1 MDTTLNGQTHG
12 RGGSSAFH
20 CRFHFFSLPETCE
33 RELQA
38 HCRPWGRRC
47 AESEIGWCLQWRLS
61 TMGDPQNHG
70 LSFQNGMQFW
80 MIWGIHRFKKP
91 LYVGNDRKCP
101 WQFTDG
107 YGIVSSILVDLHLA
121 KSMSST
127 SQKITSSETR
137 NWCKLRVCWTLSGFI
152 RRPTEEFLR

>member
-1 MDTTLNGQTHG
+1 MWRRPSFHYTKRTDPW
-12 RGGSSAFH
+12 GGSSAFH

-38 HCRPWGRRC
+38 HCRPWSQKLDD
-47 AESEIGWCLQWRLS
+47 AIWRLS

-70 LSFQNGMQFW
+70 PINSKMGCNFGWFGGSTVLRN
-80 MIWGIHRFKKP
+80 P

-107 YGIVSSILVDLHLA
+107 YGIVSSVLVGLHLA

-137 NWCKLRVCWTLSGFI
+137 NWCKTAGLLN
-152 RRPTEEFLR
+152 TEWFHSKTHRGIS